1 MACLLFMN
9 VVALW
14 LLASS
19 TSEVSDVNVDD
30 AETIGE
36 AMQKKLVCYVF
47 AGITFKKKDTV

>member
-1 MACLLFMN
+1 
-9 VVALW
+9 
-14 LLASS
+14 LASS